1 MNVQIR
7 LQVLEYKYK
16 LNSEEKILLI
26 AGIVNLLFEIY
37 GWFLIVRIFL
47 TWIPSIDWYKEPF
60 KTMALLA
67 DVFLNPF
74 RKIIPPVSG
83 LDLSPIVA
91 LLFLRFAQISIVKV
105 LVYFNL

>member
-1 MNVQIR
+1 M
-7 LQVLEYKYK
+7 
-16 LNSEEKILLI
+16 LI
-26 AGIVNLLFEIY
+26 ASIVNLLFEIY

-60 KTMALLA
+60 RSVAAAA
-67 DVFLNPF
+67 DIFLNPF

-91 LLFLRFAQISIVKV
+91 LIFLRFAQISIVKV